1 MFCVDFAE
9 AKGGG
14 IDAFSAA
21 MGIRTEIVSAVI
33 IANLFQGEQD
43 WQGTLFGVGTRHYR
57 CHSV

>member
-9 AKGGG
+9 AKVGG

-33 IANLFQGEQD
+33 IAKLFQGEQD
-43 WQGTLFGVGTRHYR
+43 
-57 CHSV
+57 